1 MTSGLPAAVGSAAR
15 SVFAWRR
22 PGTVTALCPVPAA
35 RTAELRTRLA
45 AAQPALGLDRLTGV
59 HFLRLLVLDAAHDL
73 RGRELPARLVF
84 SAVLDRTIR
93 QTLAD
98 WVDVAG
104 DTLVEIFSCCTN
116 GPSTPADVSPFLLA
130 RCVVPDTYH
139 VGSPDATVRQIQ
151 QERLLAEEL
160 REFVGRLIDP
170 RTTPG
175 ADGAIAAGEMT
186 AGEMTAGEIRRR
198 ALDFVR
204 ARPHLPQHPRLGR
217 SVPDRARQVA
227 DLAATGAVVAAG
239 VPLAG
244 AAMALV
250 RYLEKTEPDVVIRPD
265 DGRVAALEQAEDMDV
280 QNQFTMIATVRDSVE
295 RRELLRATLFLSD
308 AYSKFLANSGR
319 LVGVETIHFARIHRL
334 DGGRRFLFMSDFD
347 GSWSRYLFDFLTTG
361 SFAVVPNWTNLLGCP
376 KTEYLM
382 EPGPGFSQRFLPF
395 TRAGQVRTDVWF
407 SAYPGL
413 TVTDILRHGQIRRGL
428 FTDDG
433 PPADR
438 WVRLL

>member
-59 HFLRLLVLDAAHDL
+59 QFATAQVV
-73 RGRELPARLVF
+73 RGGWDGPC
-84 SAVLDRTIR
+84 RTGR
-93 QTLAD
+93 G
-98 WVDVAG
+98 AG
-104 DTLVEIFSCCTN
+104 RDH
-116 GPSTPADVSPFLLA
+116 
-130 RCVVPDTYH
+130 R
-139 VGSPDATVRQIQ
+139 
-151 QERLLAEEL
+151 
-160 REFVGRLIDP
+160 
-170 RTTPG
+170 
-175 ADGAIAAGEMT
+175 AG
-186 AGEMTAGEIRRR
+186 
-198 ALDFVR
+198 
-204 ARPHLPQHPRLGR
+204 ARPHLPQHPPAGSAAPSRR
-217 SVPDRARQVA
+217 VPGDIDPVGTSCACWCST
-227 DLAATGAVVAAG
+227 LT
-239 VPLAG
+239 G

-265 DGRVAALEQAEDMDV
+265 DGRVAALEQAEDLDV